1 MKPIIDADYSATW
14 MLLAGGDCAE
24 TLAGYEGA
32 EYLLRELADIER
44 SLYEF
49 RKRVR
54 AFASTKPELM
64 VELPAELL
72 RGDAAA

>member
-14 MLLAGGDCAE
+14 MILNGGDCAE
-24 TLAGYEGA
+24 TLAGYQGA
-32 EYLLRELADIER
+32 EHLLRELADIER

-54 AFASTKPELM
+54 AFARTTPELL
-64 VELPAELL
+64 VEQSTEPLKGK
-72 RGDAAA
+72 RAA